1 WAQHFTRVVD
11 INSPTPFPAIVS
23 SDSPLLEVHSA
34 VLLTKHE
41 RERRAAGHAGYLDAR
56 REKLVAPA
64 QTKLELTREDL
75 ERRLGWLLKRVNALA
90 SAPGQIT
97 GDIAYRLAVLQETS
111 TNLVRA

>member
-1 WAQHFTRVVD
+1 VVD

-23 SDSPLLEVHSA
+23 SNSPLREVHSA
-34 VLLTKHE
+34 TLLTRHE
-41 RERRAAGHAGYLDAR
+41 RDRRAAGHTGYLDAR
-56 REKLVAPA
+56 RDKLTTP

-75 ERRLGWLLKRVNALA
+75 ERRLGWLLDRVNALA

-111 TNLVRA
+111 ANLVRT

>member
-1 WAQHFTRVVD
+1 VVD
-11 INSPTPFPAIVS
+11 VNSPTPFPAIIS

-34 VLLTKHE
+34 TLLSRHE
-41 RERRAAGHAGYLDAR
+41 RERRAAGHSGYLDAG
-56 REKLVAPA
+56 REKLARA

-75 ERRLGWLLKRVNALA
+75 ERRLGWLLERVNAIA

-97 GDIAYRLAVLQETS
+97 GDIAYRLAVLQEAS